1 MAAASSAADTDM
13 SQALAIIK
21 SEPLASSAE
30 RFAAAEA
37 AQTAPEAKRFRAG
50 TRPHS
55 AGRYAED
62 RPDRR
67 PPGQYAAVAPP
78 ADIRTFTPITP
89 MVIDVESSSFQ
100 SVDASPGTPEG
111 AGHGTVSRNDMAA
124 AMDGLF
130 ERMVRLMEPRHQEIQ
145 QSVAAAIQPLQGDL
159 EAMGRR
165 LRALEWRCAGEN
177 AEGDQ
182 QWPGW
187 SNWGDDEFPAWHR
200 DWVEYPPAELTWAQR
215 AAQHAKGDGKG
226 AKSGKNKAPAAGGG
240 RPSPPPKL
248 NPGKIRITTLN
259 GARVKLTDIKEA
271 VLGFILESDPAADII
286 FNGSVYGKAYTAT
299 FRASA
304 EAGALC
310 VKNALARLKCPE
322 GGYRKLYCPSP
333 IEGQPAVQLFLN
345 MDKAPAQ
352 MAADYNFRA
361 LKRAVKAVH
370 DDAHY
375 LCETRDQVIS
385 LAYRPLVQLMANRG
399 GQGYR
404 VVWHRPAANGLFTA
418 VQQEEI
424 AAAYAATVAIGSPRG

>member
-1 MAAASSAADTDM
+1 MA
-13 SQALAIIK
+13 
-21 SEPLASSAE
+21 
-30 RFAAAEA
+30 
-37 AQTAPEAKRFRAG
+37 
-50 TRPHS
+50 
-55 AGRYAED
+55 
-62 RPDRR
+62 
-67 PPGQYAAVAPP
+67 
-78 ADIRTFTPITP
+78 
-89 MVIDVESSSFQ
+89 IDVDSS
-100 SVDASPGTPEG
+100 PRTPVG
-111 AGHGTVSRNDMAA
+111 AGHGSVSRNDMAA
-124 AMDGLF
+124 AIDGLF
-130 ERMVRLMEPRHQEIQ
+130 DKMVRLMEPRHQEIQ
-145 QSVAAAIQPLQGDL
+145 QAVSTAIQPMQSEL

-165 LRALEWRCAGEN
+165 LSALERRFEGEN

-187 SNWGDDEFPAWHR
+187 SNLGDDESPAWHR
-200 DWVEYPPAELTWAQR
+200 DWVDYPPAELTWAQR

-226 AKSGKNKAPAAGGG
+226 AKAGKAKAPAAGGG
-240 RPSPPPKL
+240 RSAPPPKL

-259 GARVKLTDIKEA
+259 GDRVKLTDIKEA
-271 VLGFILESDPAADII
+271 VLAFIMESNPATDVI
-286 FNGSVYGKAYTAT
+286 FSGSVFGKAYTAT
-299 FRASA
+299 FRGSA

-375 LCETRDQVIS
+375 LCDTRDQVIS

-404 VVWHRPAANGLFTA
+404 VVWPRPAANELFTA